1 MPLFI
6 VAPDTPGVNIYV
18 IFAQDSGRGAAAG
31 GSAGVSRERL
41 RESWRRRGAPRNAG
55 GSRGR
60 LRESL
65 RQGDGAELERQRDRQ
80 LGRSHS
86 GPVLVS
92 ACRHDRVHLTPRCRH
107 SNLYR

>member
-41 RESWRRRGAPRNAG
+41 RESW
-55 GSRGR
+55 
-60 LRESL
+60 